1 MSATQPVVYI
11 VDDEASVRRSVSRL
25 LGSVGLTA
33 KAFASGDEFLR
44 YRRPDTPACLVLDV
58 RMPGPSGL
66 DVQQRLSADTGLP
79 VIFLTGHGDIPMCVR
94 AMKAGAAEFLTKP
107 CNDQTLLDAIYLA
120 LERSRTARVKRE
132 EMREINKRLALLTP
146 RERQVFD
153 LVVQGLL
160 NKQIGSRLGTSEKTV
175 KVHRGRVMRKM
186 GAWTIVDLVKMAE
199 RLPA

>member
-1 MSATQPVVYI
+1 VSATQPVVYI
-11 VDDEASVRRSVSRL
+11 VDDEASVRRSMSRL
-25 LGSVGLTA
+25 MGSVGLTV
-33 KAFASGDEFLR
+33 KSFASGDEFLR

-79 VIFLTGHGDIPMCVR
+79 VIFVTGHGDVPMSVR
-94 AMKAGAAEFLTKP
+94 AMKAGAADFLTKP
-107 CNDQTLLDAIYLA
+107 FNDQTLLDAIYLA
-120 LERSRTARVKRE
+120 LERSRTARDKRE
-132 EMREINKRLALLTP
+132 ERREINKRLSLLTP

-175 KVHRGRVMRKM
+175 KVHRARVMRKM